1 MDIERFVRER
11 RQGWHRLEQL
21 LAQAEAAPDRE
32 LGRLRLTE
40 LLSLYR
46 QACSDL
52 NEARS
57 YTANPE
63 ILGRLNDLTGR
74 GYRFVYRGSRT
85 RFGGAILRGFFQRE
99 VPAAFRRRL
108 GYVWAAAAALG
119 LGALLG
125 FVAVVVQPDNGRRL
139 IPPDFYSEQP
149 RERVERI
156 EEEEERIDTVEKA
169 LYFGVSL
176 YTHNIQVSFL
186 AFGLG
191 AVSIVGGLWLL
202 FHNGVIL
209 GAVSAM
215 YVTDGVTGFLLAWIG
230 PHGALEI
237 PAIVFGGAAGLLA
250 GRGLL
255 LPGQRSAA
263 TALRRAFPDIWRM
276 MVATALI
283 LVVAGLIEGS
293 FSQFSSKTFPAAFKI
308 GVAAVLFASLL
319 AYLFTPRSAPPGAE
333 P

>member
-1 MDIERFVRER
+1 MEIERFVRDR
-11 RQGWHRLEQL
+11 RQSWSRLELL
-21 LAQAEAAPDRE
+21 LAKAEAAPEHE
-32 LGRLRLTE
+32 LGRQRLAE

-57 YTANPE
+57 YTANAE

-74 GYRFVYRGSRT
+74 GYRFVYRGARL
-85 RFGGAILRGFFQRE
+85 RIGGPILRRFFQRE
-99 VPAAFRRRL
+99 VPATFRRRM

-139 IPPDFYSEQP
+139 IPPAFYSEQP
-149 RERVERI
+149 RDRVERI
-156 EEEEERIDTVEKA
+156 EEGEERIDTVEKA

-202 FHNGVIL
+202 FYNGVIL

-215 YVTDGVTGFLLAWIG
+215 YVTDGVTGFLLAWVG

-237 PAIVFGGAAGLLA
+237 PAIVFGGAAGLVA
-250 GRGLL
+250 GRALL
-255 LPGQRSAA
+255 LPGQWRAGS
-263 TALRRAFPDIWRM
+263 ALRRAFPDIWRM
-276 MVATALI
+276 MVTTALI

-293 FSQFSSKTFPAAFKI
+293 FSQFSSKTFPALLKV
-308 GVAAVLFASLL
+308 GVAVVLFASLL